1 MMFPSSTP
9 WCYSPI
15 SKGKNGLCYQILREE
30 IRSTKG
36 SMASLALK
44 GREEAGASC
53 PRAGPCPY
61 LGFYGI
67 THPQCALSFAALVLD
82 KREDSEGV

>member
-1 MMFPSSTP
+1 
-9 WCYSPI
+9 
-15 SKGKNGLCYQILREE
+15 
-30 IRSTKG
+30 
-36 SMASLALK
+36 MASLALK

-53 PRAGPCPY
+53 PPAGPCPY

-67 THPQCALSFAALVLD
+67 THPQCTLSFAALVLD

>member
-1 MMFPSSTP
+1 
-9 WCYSPI
+9 
-15 SKGKNGLCYQILREE
+15 
-30 IRSTKG
+30 
-36 SMASLALK
+36 MASLALK

-53 PRAGPCPY
+53 PPAGPCPY